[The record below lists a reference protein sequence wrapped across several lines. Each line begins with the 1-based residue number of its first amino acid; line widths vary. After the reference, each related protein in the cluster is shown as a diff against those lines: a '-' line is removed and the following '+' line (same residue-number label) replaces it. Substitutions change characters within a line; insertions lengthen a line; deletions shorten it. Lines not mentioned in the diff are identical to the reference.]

1 MKKVLCVICVL
12 CLCMSWF
19 TVQASEAPIAL
30 EAILGS
36 AENILA
42 ENFSGT
48 EPKFLEASFT
58 KNDITSM
65 PGWGMVASGSNM
77 VGVDVSELG
86 EKTYVIPLSEG
97 QLSQDIGIRFTA
109 AESKPGRALL
119 DVWNIP
125 VANITGAD
133 KYRFEYNVF
142 IRKAGTGSGLIAD
155 VSTYTKDVPGATTA
169 VGLIGFMY
177 DGTVGICKKGI
188 TTYEP
193 ILKADGTPL
202 TFTDNSWQ
210 HVVLDFDVE
219 KGTFDFTLN
228 GQKVLSGAKPANVIH
243 FHATEGTY
251 RFRLAYTPSADAP
264 ESMVVYDDVLFA
276 KHVKEAIVPTFAF
289 LNEKDGTQNGKLKD
303 LSENTE
309 AFCFQNASGVTEDFI
324 DVLEDGKKIQF
335 EVSEKNGVLFVKPES
350 GFKAGKTYS
359 VAFNRFT
366 STDGKTFTDKSTVFT
381 AYCHK
386 LKLTG
391 VLQDATVKAKILDAE
406 NKTVKLLVTR
416 YNSEGTM
423 IEAWQSDLV
432 TLQKDVAQAIDIPL
446 NGFVKQTGD
455 TIEITAFEN
464 IGAPYPLSNAV
475 VIQ

>member
-1 MKKVLCVICVL
+1 MKKVLCILCVL
-12 CLCMSWF
+12 CLCTSWL
-19 TVQASEAPIAL
+19 TVQASEVPIAL
-30 EAILGS
+30 EAIVGS

-48 EPKFLEASFT
+48 EPTFLDAAFT
-58 KNDITSM
+58 KNDVTSM
-65 PGWGMVASGSNM
+65 PGWGMVASGSKM
-77 VGVDVSELG
+77 VGTDVSDLG
-86 EKTYVIPLSEG
+86 EKAYVIPLSEG
-97 QLSQDIGIRFTA
+97 QLRQDVGIRFTA

-119 DVWNIP
+119 DVWNVP
-125 VANITGAD
+125 VANIAGTD
-133 KYRFEYNVF
+133 KYRFEYNVY
-142 IRKAGTGSGLIAD
+142 ISRQGNGSGLIAD

-169 VGLIGFMY
+169 IGLIGFMY

-193 ILKADGTPL
+193 ILNADGTPL
-202 TFTDNSWQ
+202 TYTDNSWQ

-228 GQKVLSGAKPANVIH
+228 GKKVLTGAKPANVIH

-251 RFRLAYTPSADAP
+251 RFRLAYTPSVDAP
-264 ESMVVYDDVLFA
+264 ESMVVYDDILFA
-276 KHVKEAIVPTFAF
+276 KHVKEALVPTFAF
-289 LNEKDGTQNGKLKD
+289 LNEKDGKQNRKMNE
-303 LSENTE
+303 LSENTD
-309 AFCFQNASGVTEDFI
+309 AFCFQNASGVTQDFI
-324 DVLEDGKKIQF
+324 DVLEDGKKIKF
-335 EVSEKNGVLFVKPES
+335 AVSEKTGFLFVKPES

-386 LKLTG
+386 LKLSG
-391 VLQDATVKAKILDAE
+391 ALQDTTVQANVLCAE
-406 NKTVKLLVTR
+406 NKTVRLLVTQ

-423 IEAWQSDLV
+423 VSAWQSDSV
-432 TLQKDVAQAIDIPL
+432 SLQKDVASAIDIPL
-446 NGFVKQTGD
+446 DGFVNQTGD
-455 TIEITAFEN
+455 TIEISAFES

-475 VIQ
+475 VMQ